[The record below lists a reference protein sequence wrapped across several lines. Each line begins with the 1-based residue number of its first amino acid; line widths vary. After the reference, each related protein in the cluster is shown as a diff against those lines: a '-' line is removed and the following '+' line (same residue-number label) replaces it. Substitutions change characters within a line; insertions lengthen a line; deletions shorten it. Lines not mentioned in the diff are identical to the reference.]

1 MLAIRDQR
9 LSTME
14 LNLAKGGEKHYSAVP
29 FEKIQLKKVWS
40 QIVLYRN
47 EKNLK
52 SQASCDL
59 LLEIGWWIHMQATK
73 EVLLNYSQLG
83 LDRTFS
89 KKCSQKIQS
98 WPVRLWVFYRMKS
111 TLIPG
116 PIGLKTLQGRG
127 RSPMV
132 LCRPTSWRQTQLPNF
147 PKRYQGK
154 VYFSQEYLNIRKERL
169 DAQLYTDFAA
179 DDKAEV
185 IVSDDDDNDVVELF
199 GQKTPKTKRKK
210 IVKAEKKQKPTDFI
224 VLD

>member
-1 MLAIRDQR
+1 
-9 LSTME
+9 
-14 LNLAKGGEKHYSAVP
+14 
-29 FEKIQLKKVWS
+29 
-40 QIVLYRN
+40 
-47 EKNLK
+47 
-52 SQASCDL
+52 
-59 LLEIGWWIHMQATK
+59 
-73 EVLLNYSQLG
+73 
-83 LDRTFS
+83 
-89 KKCSQKIQS
+89 
-98 WPVRLWVFYRMKS
+98 
-111 TLIPG
+111 
-116 PIGLKTLQGRG
+116 
-127 RSPMV
+127 MV